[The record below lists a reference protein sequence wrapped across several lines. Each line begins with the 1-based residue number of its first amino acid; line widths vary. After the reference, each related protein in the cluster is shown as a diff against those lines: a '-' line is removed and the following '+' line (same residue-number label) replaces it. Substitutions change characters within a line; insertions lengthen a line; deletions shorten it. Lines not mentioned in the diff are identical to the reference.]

1 MAAFFGIDRTYF
13 DEIDEEKRNE
23 LIQKAMYFYQ
33 KDGKEI
39 YLYRPNKTPKS
50 HDETVTYFQ
59 KDREKSL
66 DEEYLLAKKR
76 KQQTIQEIEKQI
88 EDKKE
93 TDCLLTKISH
103 LHRGCDVYEITSKL
117 FKKMKKEKAFLKIP
131 YFCEL
136 MNVWKAMLL
145 AYELLDEKSLS
156 EEKVEWEV
164 STAGVLMWKMLII
177 SAENRISLTD
187 SGSSEIL
194 PQSVPESGDP
204 HFCLWGSH
212 FC

>member
-1 MAAFFGIDRTYF
+1 MNGLRWLRIRCNLSTSELADQLGVTRQAVCSWESGKKAIPEKRKNQMAAFFGIDRTYF

-76 KQQTIQEIEKQI
+76 KQQTIQEIEEQI
-88 EDKKE
+88 QY
-93 TDCLLTKISH
+93 LTQWMESIMCR
-103 LHRGCDVYEITSKL
+103 LIL
-117 FKKMKKEKAFLKIP
+117 MEKAIVHYLRKSASLFRLI
-131 YFCEL
+131 E
-136 MNVWKAMLL
+136 KAQN
-145 AYELLDEKSLS
+145 SL
-156 EEKVEWEV
+156 
-164 STAGVLMWKMLII
+164 
-177 SAENRISLTD
+177 
-187 SGSSEIL
+187 
-194 PQSVPESGDP
+194 
-204 HFCLWGSH
+204 
-212 FC
+212 

>member
-1 MAAFFGIDRTYF
+1 MNGLRWLRIRCNLSTSELADQLGVTRQAVCSWESGKKAIPEKRKNQMAAFFGIDRTYF

-76 KQQTIQEIEKQI
+76 KQQTIQEIEEQI

-145 AYELLDEKSLS
+145 AYELLDEKDR
-156 EEKVEWEV
+156 K
-164 STAGVLMWKMLII
+164 
-177 SAENRISLTD
+177 
-187 SGSSEIL
+187 
-194 PQSVPESGDP
+194 SVV
-204 HFCLWGSH
+204 
-212 FC
+212 

>member
-66 DEEYLLAKKR
+66 DVNA
-76 KQQTIQEIEKQI
+76 
-88 EDKKE
+88 
-93 TDCLLTKISH
+93 
-103 LHRGCDVYEITSKL
+103 
-117 FKKMKKEKAFLKIP
+117 P
-131 YFCEL
+131 Y
-136 MNVWKAMLL
+136 
-145 AYELLDEKSLS
+145 
-156 EEKVEWEV
+156 
-164 STAGVLMWKMLII
+164 
-177 SAENRISLTD
+177 
-187 SGSSEIL
+187 
-194 PQSVPESGDP
+194 QVP
-204 HFCLWGSH
+204 
-212 FC
+212 